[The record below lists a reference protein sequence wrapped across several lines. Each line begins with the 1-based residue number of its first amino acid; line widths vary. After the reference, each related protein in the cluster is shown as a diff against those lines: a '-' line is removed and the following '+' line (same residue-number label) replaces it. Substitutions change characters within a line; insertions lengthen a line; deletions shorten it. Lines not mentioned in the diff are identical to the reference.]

1 MIHNWARPKTRRE
14 EGRRQRNEV
23 GRSAREHRHPSAIGA
38 RGVQLGSHQS
48 GPAAE
53 KGAGIVG
60 HGDARDGLAGE
71 RDVAVES
78 NLGCLPALDDGEEAG
93 DATCVFDEATRD
105 G

>member
-1 MIHNWARPKTRRE
+1 MRRASQPSRQE
-14 EGRRQRNEV
+14 RRQASLPLALRRNQQRRTSSCLE
-23 GRSAREHRHPSAIGA
+23 RKMASCWR
-38 RGVQLGSHQS
+38 L
-48 GPAAE
+48 
-53 KGAGIVG
+53 
-60 HGDARDGLAGE
+60 